1 MAEQQRT
8 EEHRTEEPRT
18 EEEIGTGS
26 GSDALPAAAAARRQR
41 DAFAALPAARLRT
54 LRRLCAAMLAS
65 VALLAAASLVVGRAP
80 APAAPVAASTELSLI
95 LTALAAA
102 LILIASRIQ
111 STILRSGVRGA
122 RAALP
127 AAARVGTVTASPPA
141 ATLSAQAAVVAGA
154 YARATIVGFALL
166 AAAAALGLAVAAVTG
181 TARYALVIC
190 AAAALGMLARW
201 PRRAAVLALLCRSA
215 SIGAA
220 G

>member
-8 EEHRTEEPRT
+8 EEQDRA
-18 EEEIGTGS
+18 EEESGS
-26 GSDALPAAAAARRQR
+26 GSGIDAIPAAAAARRER
-41 DAFAALPAARLRT
+41 EALAALLAVRLRT

-65 VALLAAASLVVGRAP
+65 VALLAAASLVVVRTL

-95 LTALAAA
+95 LTAVAAA
-102 LILIASRIQ
+102 FILIASRIQ

-122 RAALP
+122 QAALP
-127 AAARVGTVTASPPA
+127 AAARVGAVASSPPGA
-141 ATLSAQAAVVAGA
+141 AFSAQAVVAGA
-154 YARATIVGFALL
+154 YVRATIVGFALL
-166 AAAAALGLAVAAVTG
+166 DAAAALGLAVAAVTG

-201 PRRAAVLALLCRSA
+201 PRRAAVLALVRRAA
-215 SIGAA
+215 SIGTA